1 MFLSCR
7 CAATTCLP
15 ARTNMLALM
24 LAAAH
29 NFCAAGDAANGCAC
43 QGPSHTHAVSF
54 AQPASRGSAD
64 HHRSDGLCNC
74 APPARAPGHRIERH
88 RSAACG
94 VRCALHLHPGL
105 RSEVDNTHHLDW
117 AALLVDASFVFL
129 RLCTSARVRGRVRLR
144 DRQHRCAPDVL
155 SAAAPFCT
163 SQMAF
168 CAARMS
174 LQCHCKASQARH
186 RAPWHRHALHAYLI
200 RKLTPCIQGRRSRG
214 MRASFKCALSCP
226 GTWHM
231 HKRHS
236 SRPLSWTRNPLAQ
249 AACVSVL
256 WSRVEPAE
264 GVLPTKLPCQMPT
277 HFSIAALRRRLG
289 AQLHACCS
297 L

>member
-1 MFLSCR
+1 MSVLRVTPPTVVRVRVRHILMQCHVRSPQAADLQITTAAMGFAIAHRRRGRLAIASNDTGRLLAGFDVHYIYIQDYVRKWTIRIISTGLLSLLTPLLYSSGF
-7 CAATTCLP
+7 AP
-15 ARTNMLALM
+15 VLAY
-24 LAAAH
+24 AAAS
-29 NFCAAGDAANGCAC
+29 GCE
-43 QGPSHTHAVSF
+43 TVS
-54 AQPASRGSAD
+54 
-64 HHRSDGLCNC
+64 
-74 APPARAPGHRIERH
+74 I
-88 RSAACG
+88 G
-94 VRCALHLHPGL
+94 VHQ
-105 RSEVDNTHHLDW
+105 
-117 AALLVDASFVFL
+117 
-129 RLCTSARVRGRVRLR
+129 TSYR
-144 DRQHRCAPDVL
+144 
-155 SAAAPFCT
+155 AAAPFCK